1 LKGAKAMTKVQRYN
15 GEYLDQSLEEL
26 LDEISNSI
34 VSQYPQ
40 ARVILFGS
48 YARGDYNK
56 DSDFDICVLVPQ
68 ITQNRSDLRVDM
80 ACTVRD
86 DFPIPFDLIAF
97 TYDEFEEYSKSK
109 SRLQYTIRNEGKV
122 LNG

>member
-1 LKGAKAMTKVQRYN
+1 MTMVQRYN
-15 GEYLDQSLEEL
+15 GEYLKQSLEEL
-26 LDEISNSI
+26 LEEIASSI
-34 VSQYPQ
+34 TAQYPQ
-40 ARVILFGS
+40 AQVILFGS

-86 DFPIPFDLIAF
+86 DFPIPFDLIVF
-97 TYDEFEEYSKSK
+97 TFDEFEEYSKSK
-109 SRLQYTIRNEGKV
+109 SRLQYTIKNEGKV
-122 LNG
+122 LNGQFKAS

>member
-1 LKGAKAMTKVQRYN
+1 MMHAAN
-15 GEYLDQSLEEL
+15 LEEL
-26 LDEISNSI
+26 LNELANSI
-34 VSQYPQ
+34 ISKYPQ
-40 ARVILFGS
+40 AQVILFGS

-86 DFPIPFDLIAF
+86 DFPMPFDLIAF
-97 TYDEFEEYSKSK
+97 TFDEFEESAKSK
-109 SRLQYTIRNEGKV
+109 SRLQYKIKNEGRV